1 VSQGSARSVKIEV
14 ANCSIKHDSFG
25 DSQIE
30 DSLSIANQAIDTQ

>member
-30 DSLSIANQAIDTQ
+30 DSLSIDNQAIDTQ